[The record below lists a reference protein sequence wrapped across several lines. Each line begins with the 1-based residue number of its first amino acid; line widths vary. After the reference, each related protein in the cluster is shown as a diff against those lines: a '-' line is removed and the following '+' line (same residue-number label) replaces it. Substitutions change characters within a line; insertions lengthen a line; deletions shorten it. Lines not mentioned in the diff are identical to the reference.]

1 MLEIKIIKNTGSAIS
16 AGTRFEQRIAT
27 FAMMWVV
34 QVAGGLKDGW
44 QVRSEARIDFMIV
57 FQKTAHTF

>member
-1 MLEIKIIKNTGSAIS
+1 MRDIKIIKNTGSAIS

-34 QVAGGLKDGW
+34 QVAGGLKDG
-44 QVRSEARIDFMIV
+44 
-57 FQKTAHTF
+57 